1 MKIVLAVDG
10 SKHGQWSMQWLRSLP
25 FVARPKVTA
34 VHALD
39 LAALKAPFMAQSM
52 VAGNEPYIRAE
63 VSRLE
68 QQAKRV
74 SSETKDFLASA
85 QLAGKV
91 LVERGAPAPAILKH
105 ARRGDVIVLGSRGL
119 TGLDRFMLGSVSQS
133 VTLHAPASVLVVKQP
148 PRVLHRVLL
157 ATDGSKS
164 STKAVR
170 FLVEELRPENI
181 EVVLVHV
188 IPFLRYPEVK
198 EAGQAL
204 LDRDAERLVK
214 AGYAVNGML
223 KLGHPADEIIKV
235 ADRQKVDLL
244 VAGAKGLGAIARFF
258 LGSVSTKV
266 VQHSHCSVLVVR

>member
-10 SKHGQWSMQWLRSLP
+10 SKHGQWSMQWLPSLP

-223 KLGHPADEIIKV
+223 KLGHPADEIIKM

-258 LGSVSTKV
+258 LGSVSAKL
-266 VQHSHCSVLVVR
+266 VQHSAASVLVVR

>member
-10 SKHGQWSMQWLRSLP
+10 SKHGQWSMQWLASLP

-204 LDRDAERLVK
+204 LDGDAERLVK

-223 KLGHPADEIIKV
+223 KLGHPADEIIKM

>member
-1 MKIVLAVDG
+1 M
-10 SKHGQWSMQWLRSLP
+10 
-25 FVARPKVTA
+25 
-34 VHALD
+34 
-39 LAALKAPFMAQSM
+39 
-52 VAGNEPYIRAE
+52 
-63 VSRLE
+63 
-68 QQAKRV
+68 
-74 SSETKDFLASA
+74 
-85 QLAGKV
+85 
-91 LVERGAPAPAILKH
+91 
-105 ARRGDVIVLGSRGL
+105 
-119 TGLDRFMLGSVSQS
+119 
-133 VTLHAPASVLVVKQP
+133 
-148 PRVLHRVLL
+148 

-170 FLVEELRPENI
+170 FLVEELRSDNI

>member
-10 SKHGQWSMQWLRSLP
+10 SKHGQWSMQWLPSLP

-68 QQAKRV
+68 QQANRV

-223 KLGHPADEIIKV
+223 KLGHPADEIIKM

>member
-10 SKHGQWSMQWLRSLP
+10 SKHGQWSMQWLPSLP

-133 VTLHAPASVLVVKQP
+133 ITLHAPASVLVVKQP

-223 KLGHPADEIIKV
+223 KLGHPADEIIKM

>member
-223 KLGHPADEIIKV
+223 KLGHPADEIIKM

>member
-10 SKHGQWSMQWLRSLP
+10 SKYGRWSMGWVPYLP
-25 FVARPKVTA
+25 FVDRPKVTA

-39 LAALKAPFMAQSM
+39 LAAAKAPFMMQPM

-74 SSETKDFLASA
+74 SMETRDFLDSA
-85 QLAGKV
+85 KVAGKV
-91 LVERGAPAPAILKH
+91 IVEKGSAAPAILKH
-105 ARRGDVIVLGSRGL
+105 ARRGDVIMLGTRGL

-148 PRVLHRVLL
+148 PRNIRRILL
-157 ATDGSKS
+157 ASDGSKS

-170 FLVEELRPENI
+170 FVMEELRPENI
-181 EVVLVHV
+181 EIMLVHV

-204 LDRDAERLVK
+204 IDRNAERLVK
-214 AGYAVNGML
+214 AGYAVTGML
-223 KLGHPADEIIKV
+223 KLGHPAEEIIKV

-244 VAGAKGLGAIARFF
+244 VAGAKGMGAIARFF
-258 LGSVSTKV
+258 LGSVSTKLI
-266 VQHSHCSVLVVR
+266 QHSACSVLVVR

>member
-204 LDRDAERLVK
+204 LDGDAERLVK

-223 KLGHPADEIIKV
+223 KLGHPADEIIKM

>member
-133 VTLHAPASVLVVKQP
+133 ITLHAPASVLVVKQP

>member
-133 VTLHAPASVLVVKQP
+133 ITLHAPASVLVVKQP

-223 KLGHPADEIIKV
+223 KLGHPADEIIKM

-258 LGSVSTKV
+258 LGSVSAKL
-266 VQHSHCSVLVVR
+266 VQHSTCSVLVVR

>member
-10 SKHGQWSMQWLRSLP
+10 SKHGQWSMQWLPSLP

-204 LDRDAERLVK
+204 LDRDAERLIK

-235 ADRQKVDLL
+235 ADRQKVELL

-266 VQHSHCSVLVVR
+266 IQHSHCSVLVVR

>member
-133 VTLHAPASVLVVKQP
+133 ITLHAPASVLVVKQP

-223 KLGHPADEIIKV
+223 KLGHPADEIIKM

>member
-10 SKHGQWSMQWLRSLP
+10 SKYGRWSMQWVPSLP

-39 LAALKAPFMAQSM
+39 LAALKAPFMTQPM
-52 VAGNEPYIRAE
+52 VAGTEPSIRAE

-74 SSETKDFLASA
+74 STETKDFLASA
-85 QLAGKV
+85 KLAGKV
-91 LVERGAPAPAILKH
+91 IVEKDAPAPAILKH
-105 ARRGDVIVLGSRGL
+105 ARRGDVIMLGSRGL

-133 VTLHAPASVLVVKQP
+133 IMLHAPASVLVVKQP
-148 PRVLHRVLL
+148 PRVIRRILL
-157 ATDGSKS
+157 AIDGSKG

-170 FLVEELRPENI
+170 FVIDELRPENI
-181 EVVLVHV
+181 EIVLVHV

-214 AGYAVNGML
+214 AGYTVNEIL
-223 KLGHPADEIIKV
+223 KLGHSVEEIIKL
-235 ADRQKVDLL
+235 ADRQKVDLI
-244 VAGAKGLGAIARFF
+244 VVGAKGLGAIARFF
-258 LGSVSTKV
+258 LGSVSSKL
-266 VQHSHCSVLVVR
+266 VQHSNASVLVVR

>member
-10 SKHGQWSMQWLRSLP
+10 SKHGQWSMQWLPSLP

-68 QQAKRV
+68 QQANRV

-119 TGLDRFMLGSVSQS
+119 TGLDRFVLGSVSQS

-170 FLVEELRPENI
+170 FLVEELRPEHI

-223 KLGHPADEIIKV
+223 KLGHPADEIIKM